1 LGARLTARPLFL
13 PKTHKREKNMLTL
26 NNLTKI
32 YPGVVAL
39 DNVSFSVLDGEVHAL
54 LGENGAGKSTLIKAV
69 AGAIEP
75 DGGSIVFDEKEF
87 KKLSPQQSREQGVA
101 VIYQELN
108 LCQPLTV
115 AENIFLGRPQAA
127 LYSQKQMNALAQEIF
142 DEYGFNL
149 SPNVPVVSLS
159 PAQQQLVE
167 ICKGISN
174 NAKIMIMDE
183 PTSALATTEVELLF
197 SVIRKLRSK
206 GVTVIYISHRLDEVF
221 EITDR
226 ITVLRDGKFVTTI
239 NTADTD
245 RAELVR
251 LMVGRELDQSHPQR
265 HHELGEVALECRNL
279 TGNSVESI
287 SFYLRK
293 GEVLGMAG
301 LVGCGRTE
309 TAQLICGAAR
319 IEKGEVL
326 VNGEK
331 VRIKAPSDAIAAGIG
346 LIPEDRKEQGCILF
360 NSVLFNTT
368 LICNKKYMKAGVL
381 SNRKRRQVAQEYKDS
396 LRIKVPSLNQMV
408 VNLSGGNQQK
418 VVVAKTLAADLDII
432 FFDEPTKGIDVGAK
446 QEIYQ
451 LMNKMAA
458 EGKAIVMISSDM
470 EELLGMSDRILVLF
484 EGRVAGELTK
494 DRFTQENV
502 LTLASGMEVTL

>member
-1 LGARLTARPLFL
+1 
-13 PKTHKREKNMLTL
+13 MLTL
-26 NNLTKI
+26 KNITKT

-39 DNVSFSVLDGEVHAL
+39 DDVSFSVADGEVHAL
-54 LGENGAGKSTLIKAV
+54 LGENGAGKSTLIKAI

-75 DGGSIVFDEKEF
+75 DSGIMAFDDREF
-87 KKLSPQQSREQGVA
+87 KKMTPASSREEGVA

-108 LCQPLTV
+108 LCLPLTV
-115 AENIFLGRPQAA
+115 AENIFLGRPQAK
-127 LYSQKQMNALAQEIF
+127 LYSQKQVNKLAQEIF

-149 SPNVPVVSLS
+149 NPGVPVVSLS

-183 PTSALATTEVELLF
+183 PTSALATTEVDLLF
-197 SVIRKLRSK
+197 NVIRKLKEK

-226 ITVLRDGKFVTTI
+226 ITVLRDGKFVATI
-239 NTADTD
+239 NTADTN
-245 RAELVR
+245 RQELVK
-251 LMVGRELDQSHPQR
+251 LMVGRELDQSHPTR
-265 HHELGEVALECRNL
+265 SHPLGEVALECRNL
-279 TGNSVESI
+279 TGNSVENI
-287 SFYLRK
+287 SFNIRK

-309 TAQLICGAAR
+309 TAQLICGAAH
-319 IEKGEVL
+319 IESGEVF
-326 VNGEK
+326 VNGK
-331 VRIKAPSDAIAAGIG
+331 KIKIKSPTDAINAGIG

-360 NSVLFNTT
+360 NTVLFNTT
-368 LICNKKYMKAGVL
+368 LICNKKYMTAGIL
-381 SNRKRRQVAQEYKDS
+381 SGRKRRAVAQEYKDN

-408 VNLSGGNQQK
+408 INLSGGNQQK
-418 VVVAKTLAADLDII
+418 VVVAKTMAADLDII

-446 QEIYQ
+446 QEIYL

-458 EGKAIVMISSDM
+458 EGKAIIMITSDM
-470 EELLGMSDRILVLF
+470 EELLGMSDRILVLS

-502 LTLASGMEVTL
+502 LTLASGMEVTA

>member
-1 LGARLTARPLFL
+1 
-13 PKTHKREKNMLTL
+13 MLTL
-26 NNLTKI
+26 KNITKT

-39 DNVSFSVLDGEVHAL
+39 DNVSFSVADGEVHAL
-54 LGENGAGKSTLIKAV
+54 LGENGAGKSTLIKAI

-75 DGGSIVFDEKEF
+75 DSGIMAFDDREY
-87 KKLSPQQSREQGVA
+87 KKLSPAASQKEGVA

-108 LCQPLTV
+108 LCLPLTV
-115 AENIFLGRPQAA
+115 AENIFLGRPQSKI
-127 LYSQKQMNALAQEIF
+127 YSQRKVNALAQEIF

-149 SPNVPVVSLS
+149 DPAVPVVSLS

-197 SVIRKLRSK
+197 KVIRKLKAK
-206 GVTVIYISHRLDEVF
+206 GVTIIYISHRLDEVF
-221 EITDR
+221 EVTDR
-226 ITVLRDGKFVTTI
+226 ITVLRDGKFISTI
-239 NTADTD
+239 NTADTN
-245 RAELVR
+245 RAELVK

-265 HHELGEVALECRNL
+265 HHELGEVMLECRNL
-279 TGNSVESI
+279 TGNSVENI
-287 SFYLRK
+287 SFKLHR

-309 TAQLICGAAR
+309 TAQLICGAR
-319 IEKGEVL
+319 PIDSGEVL
-326 VNGEK
+326 VNGK
-331 VRIKAPSDAIAAGIG
+331 SVKIKSPADAIAAGIG

-368 LICNKKYMKAGVL
+368 LICNKKYMSAGVM
-381 SNRKRRQVAQEYKDS
+381 SGKKRREVAQEYKDA

-408 VNLSGGNQQK
+408 INLSGGNQQK
-418 VVVAKTLAADLDII
+418 VVVAKTMAADLDII

-470 EELLGMSDRILVLF
+470 EELLGMSDRIVVLS
-484 EGRVAGELTK
+484 EGRVSGELRK
-494 DRFTQENV
+494 DQFTQENV
-502 LTLASGMEVTL
+502 LTLASGMEVIA